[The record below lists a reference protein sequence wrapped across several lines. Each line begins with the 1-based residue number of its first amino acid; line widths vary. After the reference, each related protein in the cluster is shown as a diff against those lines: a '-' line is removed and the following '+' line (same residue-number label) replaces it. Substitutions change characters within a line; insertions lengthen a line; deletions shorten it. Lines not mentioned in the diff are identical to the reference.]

1 MHFPPGKR
9 HRSRNYR
16 RSRSTANEHLWSRKP
31 KKPRKEPRIF
41 RPRPCPRFW
50 STRQTIPAIEEV
62 VPPYLEKRVN
72 LFLPREV
79 RTRDRIPAKR
89 TLNSYRRSS
98 RRVTPLS
105 SKRPKFPG
113 MESWSEAKTTVDP
126 GSRHLRRQRTFH
138 SVNFMN
144 RTTSNKRFYHL
155 PRNSFPSI
163 DIPVRRYTTLLYPIN
178 FSNFKFFVSS
188 FPLIADFILVSAT
201 NASAHQSLKRRS
213 SVKSNGMA
221 HSHHELFQTRRT
233 SVPVN
238 CISYIST
245 ENVSKSEATEFSLNS
260 GLDKSYIIGECGHR
274 RALFSGTG
282 YRCEK
287 HGGRGH
293 RAILNGSA
301 ETPPPPRRHKKHY
314 DSQNASSPSVPA
326 MVNASYSDTGK
337 C

>member
-1 MHFPPGKR
+1 M
-9 HRSRNYR
+9 
-16 RSRSTANEHLWSRKP
+16 L
-31 KKPRKEPRIF
+31 
-41 RPRPCPRFW
+41 
-50 STRQTIPAIEEV
+50 V
-62 VPPYLEKRVN
+62 
-72 LFLPREV
+72 
-79 RTRDRIPAKR
+79 
-89 TLNSYRRSS
+89 
-98 RRVTPLS
+98 
-105 SKRPKFPG
+105 
-113 MESWSEAKTTVDP
+113 
-126 GSRHLRRQRTFH
+126 
-138 SVNFMN
+138 
-144 RTTSNKRFYHL
+144 
-155 PRNSFPSI
+155 
-163 DIPVRRYTTLLYPIN
+163 
-178 FSNFKFFVSS
+178 
-188 FPLIADFILVSAT
+188 LVSAT

-260 GLDKSYIIGECGHR
+260 GFDKSYIIGECGHR
-274 RALFSGTG
+274 RALFSGIG

-301 ETPPPPRRHKKHY
+301 ETPPPPRKHKKHY

-337 C
+337 W